1 MVRAFRVVLAV
12 CTLTATASLL
22 AQTSPQLTVGTDRV
36 TVTGVTAHADVVFF
50 ARSVTYRGGVPVLAR
65 HAFIERDEDGDGT
78 VTHVEAVPALSVWVT
93 VDVESGAFA
102 YAAPAG
108 FEPKVILLPP
118 GTWRENDGAVN
129 VSRERVDFL
138 FVRPRK
144 GAWLL
149 DVFQGSVRDE
159 DGRNDANL
167 RIRTASMAPLTGKE
181 SPPPHPVKKDVLVL
195 IDPRLLEVA
204 IVAAE

>member
-129 VSRERVDFL
+129 VSRERVDF
-138 FVRPRK
+138 F
-144 GAWLL
+144 
-149 DVFQGSVRDE
+149 SS
-159 DGRNDANL
+159 GRERAHGCWTYS
-167 RIRTASMAPLTGKE
+167 RAVSATRTGEMTRTCAFE
-181 SPPPHPVKKDVLVL
+181 RH
-195 IDPRLLEVA
+195 RWRR
-204 IVAAE
+204 